1 MRLRRRTKASEAV
14 EAIFVFLMG
23 TINFSLGKLSSIYY
37 LIQWT
42 YMYLKA
48 S

>member
-23 TINFSLGKLSSIYY
+23 TINFSLGKLSSIY

-48 S
+48 L